1 MIHFIRMIVFVLL
14 VTFPNSVFALS
25 KEERQNTA
33 MIGKTFT
40 LHQAPKENDPFTI
53 YYPIEVKQP
62 GQVYIS
68 VTLNELIPQPQGN
81 VRTPLQATLVDA
93 RAFNISEDSWKKWTR
108 KAVKYAEYTP
118 GGYVAVKVLEKVNKA
133 VEKVAGLFGKK
144 EDPPSWY
151 HGSKHAYINDYRSG
165 FSLKHSVDSHELE
178 QTKGRYVLLFR
189 NYSPRHRGSG
199 KIFISY
205 PGDYSELDK
214 TVEKE
219 MECHPD
225 LIVTGVSLDAN
236 NKLQVSVTNKQCVI
250 HPARWKARGPEA
262 ISLIANVE
270 GRNYGIV
277 LPAIDPNDYLRFH
290 ERPITYVFTKVVITK
305 PTNVTVT
312 VDATDKLFEEN
323 EANNSQTM
331 KIGGMSFT
339 TDVKPATL
347 KMK

>member
-1 MIHFIRMIVFVLL
+1 
-14 VTFPNSVFALS
+14 
-25 KEERQNTA
+25 
-33 MIGKTFT
+33 
-40 LHQAPKENDPFTI
+40 
-53 YYPIEVKQP
+53 
-62 GQVYIS
+62 
-68 VTLNELIPQPQGN
+68 
-81 VRTPLQATLVDA
+81 
-93 RAFNISEDSWKKWTR
+93 
-108 KAVKYAEYTP
+108 
-118 GGYVAVKVLEKVNKA
+118 
-133 VEKVAGLFGKK
+133 
-144 EDPPSWY
+144 
-151 HGSKHAYINDYRSG
+151 
-165 FSLKHSVDSHELE
+165 
-178 QTKGRYVLLFR
+178 
-189 NYSPRHRGSG
+189 
-199 KIFISY
+199 
-205 PGDYSELDK
+205 
-214 TVEKE
+214 

-236 NKLQVSVTNKQCVI
+236 NRLQVSVTNKQCVI

-262 ISLIANVE
+262 ITLIANVE

-290 ERPITYVFTKVVITK
+290 EGPITYVFTKVVITK